1 MTRARGKPPSQ
12 RQLRVGEEIRH
23 ALAWALE
30 RGDFGN
36 AGLDRP
42 VTVTEVRVSPDLRNC
57 TAFITPLG
65 GGDPKPALQALKR
78 LAPHLRHELARQVR
92 MKYVPNLF
100 FQPDESF
107 DEAQHINLLLHSPQ
121 VVRDLDRPDPYE
133 EGFADEDDEDEDEDL
148 DAGAQAADDD
158 DLDEDEDLDD
168 EDDEDD
174 GAARRDSGDRH
185 GA

>member
-36 AGLDRP
+36 AGLDKP
-42 VTVTEVRVSPDLRNC
+42 VTVTEVRISPDLRNA
-57 TAFITPLG
+57 TAFVTPLG
-65 GGDPKPALQALKR
+65 GGDPKPVLQALKR
-78 LAPHLRHELARQVR
+78 IAPHLRHELARQIR

-107 DEAQHINLLLHSPQ
+107 DEAQHINLLLHSPA
-121 VVRDLDRPDPYE
+121 VARDLEHEAPYE
-133 EGFADEDDEDEDEDL
+133 DGFEDEDEH
-148 DAGAQAADDD
+148 G
-158 DLDEDEDLDD
+158 D
-168 EDDEDD
+168 EDDVEAEPADVSADETGDD
-174 GAARRDSGDRH
+174 SRDGGERH